1 MPWEIADGKP
11 AQQVGVSFYGQDDQ
25 HKWRL
30 QDGYGGR
37 WVENAV
43 SGFCRDL
50 LANAMLNLEAAGYP
64 IVLSVHDEVV
74 AEVPESF
81 GSSQRVRGD
90 HVPVARLGGR
100 PSRQGRRLASEAL
113 SKIAREDR
121 TARKIV
127 VSLSST
133 HRQKSSLT
141 AKWQMRPA
149 RLAKRHWV
157 GCRAVNQWLIER
169 PTPRRPPPPDIRAR
183 SRSLYWLYK
192 NKTVVDVCAIPG

>member
-11 AQQVGVSFYGQDDQ
+11 AQQVGMSFYGQDEQ

-74 AEVPESF
+74 AEVPEGF
-81 GSSQRVRGD
+81 GSVSEFEEIMCWLPDWAEGL
-90 HVPVARLGGR
+90 PVKAEGWR
-100 PSRQGRRLASEAL
+100 
-113 SKIAREDR
+113 
-121 TARKIV
+121 
-127 VSLSST
+127 
-133 HRQKSSLT
+133 
-141 AKWQMRPA
+141 
-149 RLAKRHWV
+149 AKRF
-157 GCRAVNQWLIER
+157 Q
-169 PTPRRPPPPDIRAR
+169 
-183 SRSLYWLYK
+183 K
-192 NKTVVDVCAIPG
+192 

>member
-1 MPWEIADGKP
+1 MRLPSSRLLWYHQPHIRERAVPWEIADGKP

-74 AEVPESF
+74 AEVPEGF
-81 GSSQRVRGD
+81 GSVSEFEEIMCRLPD
-90 HVPVARLGGR
+90 WAESLPVKAEGWR
-100 PSRQGRRLASEAL
+100 
-113 SKIAREDR
+113 
-121 TARKIV
+121 
-127 VSLSST
+127 
-133 HRQKSSLT
+133 
-141 AKWQMRPA
+141 
-149 RLAKRHWV
+149 AKRF
-157 GCRAVNQWLIER
+157 R
-169 PTPRRPPPPDIRAR
+169 
-183 SRSLYWLYK
+183 K
-192 NKTVVDVCAIPG
+192 